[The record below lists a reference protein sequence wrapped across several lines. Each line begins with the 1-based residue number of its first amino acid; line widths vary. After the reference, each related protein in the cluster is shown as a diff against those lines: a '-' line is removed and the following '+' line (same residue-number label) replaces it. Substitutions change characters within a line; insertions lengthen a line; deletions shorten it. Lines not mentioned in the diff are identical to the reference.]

1 MRIDFNDHPMI
12 ARVCVVQQQ
21 AVEALAAKYN
31 AAKESNEPVDLAQMV
46 AQILAAQSTVLIALA
61 SIHTKMA
68 QSQQAEAR
76 IQRPSLVI
84 PGNGRG

>member
-12 ARVCVVQQQ
+12 ARICISQQV

-31 AAKESNEPVDLAQMV
+31 AAKESNEPVDMAQMV

-61 SIHTKMA
+61 SIQLKMA
-68 QSQQAEAR
+68 QSQQADQR
-76 IQRPSLVI
+76 ITRPSLVV
-84 PGNGRG
+84 PGRS